1 MIDSGALCLKR
12 RYPWAFCLEE
22 YDALVEL
29 LSISGKSSD
38 SSLPLEEFRI
48 TSSESSI
55 SGSDTS
61 ASGISMMTSFL
72 DRIRQD
78 PY

>member
-1 MIDSGALCLKR
+1 MIDSGALCLRR
-12 RYPWAFCLEE
+12 RYPWAFCLED
-22 YDALVEL
+22 YALVEL
-29 LSISGKSSD
+29 SSTSDESSD

-55 SGSDTS
+55 SGFDTS